1 MKMRNKL
8 NNIFNHLNSKIIGQ
22 KDVIEVVLTSIIL
35 NGHSIITGVPG
46 LAKTLIINLVSKLF
60 DLNFKRIQ
68 FTPDLMPSDIL
79 GSEVIDTDPKTN
91 ERFFKYKKGPIFSN
105 IILADEINRTPP
117 KTQAALL
124 EAMQEK
130 NVTVGGKSYKLD
142 KPFIV
147 FATRNP
153 IEQEGTYPLPEAQL
167 DRFMFSINIYYPDYK
182 DELKIIRM
190 NENDLEID
198 KSYKINQKDL
208 LQLQKCVNKIPI
220 SDYHYKYGLN
230 LVRMT
235 RKEDKLSPDYVKNYL
250 SWGVGPRGGQYLIK
264 AARGFAYIEG
274 KKKVERTHLDRAF
287 NYIANHRIIL
297 NFQAEAEN
305 IDKNEI
311 LNKLIEDVKK

>member
-1 MKMRNKL
+1 MMRNKL
-8 NNIFNHLNSKIIGQ
+8 NRIYNHLNSKIIGQ
-22 KDVIEVVLTSIIL
+22 EDVIEVVLTSIIL
-35 NGHSIITGVPG
+35 NGHSILTGVPG
-46 LAKTLIINLVSKLF
+46 LAKTLIVNSVSDLF
-60 DLNFKRIQ
+60 DLSFKRIQ

-91 ERFFKYKKGPIFSN
+91 ERFFKYKKGPVFSN

-167 DRFMFSINIYYPDYK
+167 DRFLFSINIDYPQYD
-182 DELKIIRM
+182 DELKIIKLK
-190 NENDLEID
+190 E
-198 KSYKINQKDL
+198 KDL
-208 LQLQKCVNKIPI
+208 KLNKKNQLSKKDLFKIQKKVSDI
-220 SDYHYKYGLN
+220 SVSDFHYEYGLN
-230 LVRMT
+230 LIRMT
-235 RKEDKLSPDYVKNYL
+235 RKENKISPEYVKNYI
-250 SWGVGPRGGQYLIK
+250 SWGIGPRGGQYLMK
-264 AARGFAYIEG
+264 AAKGFAYIEG
-274 KKKVERTHLDRAF
+274 DEKVERPHIDRAF
-287 NYIANHRIIL
+287 HYIANHRIIL

-305 IDKNEI
+305 INKINLLE
-311 LNKLIEDVKK
+311 KLIEDVKR

>member
-1 MKMRNKL
+1 MRNKL
-8 NNIFNHLNSKIIGQ
+8 NRIYNRLNSKIIGQ
-22 KDVIEVVLTSIIL
+22 EDVIEVVLTSIIL
-35 NGHSIITGVPG
+35 NGHSILTGVPG
-46 LAKTLIINLVSKLF
+46 LAKTLIVNLVSELF
-60 DLNFKRIQ
+60 DLSFKRIQ

-167 DRFMFSINIYYPDYK
+167 DRFLFSINISYPDYE
-182 DELKIIRM
+182 DELKVIQL
-190 NENDLEID
+190 NEDDLELERKNRLSKNDLFQIQQNVEEIT
-198 KSYKINQKDL
+198 
-208 LQLQKCVNKIPI
+208 V
-220 SDYHYKYGLN
+220 SDYHYRYGLN

-235 RKEDKLSPDYVKNYL
+235 RKENDIAPDYVNNYI
-250 SWGVGPRGGQYLIK
+250 SWGVGPRGGQYLMK
-264 AARGFAYIEG
+264 AAKGFAYIEG
-274 KKKVERTHLDRAF
+274 DEKVERPHIDKAF
-287 NYIANHRIIL
+287 TYIANHRLIL

-305 IDKNEI
+305 INKNNI
-311 LNKLIEDVKK
+311 LGKLIKDVKK